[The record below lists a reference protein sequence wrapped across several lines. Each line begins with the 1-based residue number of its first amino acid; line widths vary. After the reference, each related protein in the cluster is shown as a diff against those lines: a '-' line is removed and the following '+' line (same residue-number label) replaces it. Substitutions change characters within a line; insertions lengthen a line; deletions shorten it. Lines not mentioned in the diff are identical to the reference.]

1 MTATKKARE
10 SSARVKG
17 FWEMRTADP
26 KVDKYN
32 HVKDVCV
39 SDLLKTNYQA
49 LFAVET
55 IQSLSAVAPSS
66 AQLSELDKK
75 NTDLTSKLSTE
86 QIRYENRMFELRENT
101 YESKEAYFR
110 LKRKNID
117 ISHCY
122 NKFLAKFAYHEAAK
136 RSKFEVAVAA
146 YKLSE
151 HVNVVDVNGTEEQ
164 ATDETVA
171 EEKGAEEGVADEI
184 VADVVEQATGVV
196 EAIADQMDAE
206 EKWAWLHRISGIK
219 PVEGSFTGN
228 IFGGGRHSIVLKS
241 YSFRDVKCIA
251 SYALRLADHVEV
263 KLHLFRFLFNT
274 VHLNAYIRDN
284 DVPMNDCVS
293 SIG

>member
-10 SSARVKG
+10 SSARVKDKLSSPSACG
-17 FWEMRTADP
+17 KLADHIHQVGELSTFSRLSLE
-26 KVDKYN
+26 KQKETII
-32 HVKDVCV
+32 H
-39 SDLLKTNYQA
+39 LLQKNVV
-49 LFAVET
+49 FAVET

-86 QIRYENRMFELRENT
+86 QIRYENRMFILRENI

-146 YKLSE
+146 YKLRCSALTCVPSRSE

-206 EKWAWLHRISGIK
+206 EKWAGLHRMSGIK

-251 SYALRLADHVEV
+251 SYALRLADHVRAFPIGF
-263 KLHLFRFLFNT
+263 HLL
-274 VHLNAYIRDN
+274 
-284 DVPMNDCVS
+284 
-293 SIG
+293 